1 MKWPTQLPASSLFVQ
16 SRSCYRT
23 RANAAQWEPRRRW
36 FSSSAPC
43 TGCSLTVVVNAAVTR
58 SGTVHQSFIDTPP
71 ARSRDEK
78 EQEDEAVQDR
88 GITTVEQRKE
98 ILWCV
103 DHEVGYG
110 HVT

>member
-1 MKWPTQLPASSLFVQ
+1 
-16 SRSCYRT
+16 
-23 RANAAQWEPRRRW
+23 
-36 FSSSAPC
+36 
-43 TGCSLTVVVNAAVTR
+43 LTVVVNAAVTR

-103 DHEVGYG
+103 GHEVGYG